1 VSILKPHVT
10 ARVQETEAG
19 VVVEVASPRRP
30 VAVVLLAGWLAAWV
44 IGLGF
49 VTQQFVQGDGVGR
62 DWAFLIA
69 WAVLWLAAGVAAA
82 GYMAW
87 LIAGLERITL
97 GGGMLAIRRS
107 VGSVGIT
114 RTYPL
119 GNVTE
124 LRTFGR
130 DVAPVLAAA
139 LGLAGRGASGVR
151 FRCGDRVVFFARAL
165 DEPAAHALIDVLRA
179 HYAFPGSHGR
189 TSAPAA

>member
-1 VSILKPHVT
+1 MSILKPHVS
-10 ARVQETEAG
+10 ARVLETAAG
-19 VVVEVASPRRP
+19 LVVEVPSPRRP

-49 VTQQFVQGDGVGR
+49 VSQQFAQGDGIGR

-69 WAVLWLAAGVAAA
+69 WAVLWLAAGVATA
-82 GYMAW
+82 GYLAW
-87 LIAGLERITL
+87 LVAGFEHITL
-97 GGGMLAIRRS
+97 ADGVLSIRRS
-107 VGSVGIT
+107 VGAVGIT

-119 GNVTE
+119 ANVTE

-130 DVAPVLAAA
+130 EVEPVTAAA

-189 TSAPAA
+189 PSVPAA